1 MAVTMTHDFA
11 LGDPCPDFDLAD
23 ALGGRRRRDEIR
35 GPRGLVLAFI
45 CNHCPYVIAIAP
57 KLSGEA
63 RDLAALG
70 YGFAAISSNDAEAYP
85 QDGFAQMG
93 DFARAHGFGFPYL
106 HDEDQSLA
114 RALSA
119 ACTPEFYGFDAN
131 LRLRYHGR
139 LDSSGRSAAP
149 AARRELLEAMR
160 ALAETGAAPADQVA
174 AIGCSIKWKPA

>member
-11 LGDPCPDFDLAD
+11 LGDPCPDFDLPD

-45 CNHCPYVIAIAP
+45 CNHCPYVIAIAT
-57 KLSGEA
+57 KLAGEA

-85 QDGFAQMG
+85 QDGFARMG

-139 LDSSGRSAAP
+139 LDSSGRSATP
-149 AARRELLEAMR
+149 GARRELHEAMR